1 MEITGI
7 ENIATTLNIDKKKL
21 ENKSPDQVK
30 GTVKEEVTNLRQNL
44 ELRKKL
50 TKKMEE
56 KMIEVGLDDL
66 LLNDSAVK
74 AITEQIKQMDLKA
87 QMEVPPKDITKIEVD
102 SNGDPQ
108 PANEIKTLFCGHNP
122 DLKELSVEYSPNL
135 EKILALG
142 SDKLNIIK
150 GLDRLEKVTTVIV
163 KPGLI
168 RQVIAEK
175 GDDGKLDLDKIEKEI
190 KNFTDP
196 HVSREI
202 TVEEVTGTDEDGV
215 TGTDEDGGEIKR
227 HVIKREVIRT
237 YTQIVN
243 NSKNLTEIIEAT
255 DKSDNPKKI
264 FEKILNPEGTAIDIA
279 ELKNIVNADGKI
291 KDAGITNAET
301 HKEVMTAFIELTGI
315 NPFKDA
321 KDGDGLDAKQF
332 NLERMAKVGRHLAD
346 LKINIATDE
355 EKE

>member
-1 MEITGI
+1 MEITAGSEPNNTVI
-7 ENIATTLNIDKKKL
+7 PFRKIRLNDLTEVATTLNIDKKKL

-190 KNFTDP
+190 VNN
-196 HVSREI
+196 
-202 TVEEVTGTDEDGV
+202 TVE
-215 TGTDEDGGEIKR
+215 
-227 HVIKREVIRT
+227 
-237 YTQIVN
+237 
-243 NSKNLTEIIEAT
+243 SKLNLLLGIIGYKKTER
-255 DKSDNPKKI
+255 DDNEE
-264 FEKILNPEGTAIDIA
+264 F
-279 ELKNIVNADGKI
+279 AD
-291 KDAGITNAET
+291 
-301 HKEVMTAFIELTGI
+301 
-315 NPFKDA
+315 FK
-321 KDGDGLDAKQF
+321 L
-332 NLERMAKVGRHLAD
+332 
-346 LKINIATDE
+346 
-355 EKE
+355 